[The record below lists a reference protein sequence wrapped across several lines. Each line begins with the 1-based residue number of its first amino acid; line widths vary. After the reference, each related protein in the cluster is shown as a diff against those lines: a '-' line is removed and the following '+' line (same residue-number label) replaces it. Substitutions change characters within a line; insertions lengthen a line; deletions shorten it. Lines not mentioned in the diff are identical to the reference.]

1 MNPKLLWLGVSLAGW
16 AIAQKSSPLP
26 PPAESYQ
33 SSIEGTVI
41 FPATG
46 SRLPVASV
54 KAVRIKPNYWTSP
67 SVSSS
72 IRGNFRLE
80 GLPPGEY
87 ALCAG
92 SANPK
97 FADSCFWFDGR
108 PTLSLANGEKLSGQ
122 KVVILAGRP
131 LEVRL
136 RDPSRLLAGKDALG
150 KSRSLLLQL
159 HGPPGSLPRTLP
171 STRPESDG
179 QTYRLIVPATQPGNV
194 KGSSVGL
201 RIGDEAGRELPA
213 AGFAKPVV
221 APAGASPIQ
230 LEFKIL
236 GVAVANSQKL

>member
-1 MNPKLLWLGVSLAGW
+1 MNPKLLWLAVSLAGL

-26 PPAESYQ
+26 PPAETYQ

-41 FPATG
+41 FPVTG
-46 SRLPVASV
+46 DRLPVASV
-54 KAVRIKPNYWTSP
+54 KAVRIKPTYWTSP
-67 SVSSS
+67 SVTSA

-80 GLPPGEY
+80 GLPAGEY

-108 PTLSLANGEKLSGQ
+108 PTLSLANGEKLTGQ
-122 KVVILAGRP
+122 KVPVLAGRT

-136 RDPSRLLAGKDALG
+136 RDPNRLLAGKDAQG

-159 HGPPGSLPRTLP
+159 HGPPGSLPRILP
-171 STRPESDG
+171 STRPEPDG

-194 KGSSVGL
+194 RGSSVGL

-213 AGFAKPVV
+213 ASFAKPVV

-230 LEFKIL
+230 LEIRIL